1 MPSSVGGN
9 GGSRDSGN
17 SRSCD
22 SMSSSQRSNSTN
34 STSNSSS
41 NSSSR
46 SSQSS
51 QSQGNIAGMNV
62 SKTNSPKES
71 PAAQAAQAARCNPA
85 ANRGTMNGMSVAKST
100 TPKESPAMQAAQ
112 AARCNPAANRASTQA
127 SNTTNNTANTTNQT
141 ASPNTTNNTTSAAK
155 TANTQQAAKQAAA
168 KQAQATANL
177 GNLSVA
183 KSNAATEES
192 PVSKTTDAT
201 QAANVANTTP
211 NAAAIN
217 AAATPASQTHTVKAG
232 ETLSGIASKANTT
245 VKDIVAANPEIT
257 NPNKISVGQQI
268 NVPSAV
274 KATEVDALATTPT
287 AVEAIAAKTNAP
299 INGLTVQQLRA
310 IVPNL
315 PLAKAQEYLPHLNA
329 ALAEFNINTPARQA
343 AFVAQL
349 AHESVGLT
357 AFEEFASGRAYEGRP
372 DLGNVKPGD
381 GVRFKGRGPIQLT
394 GRSNYREVGKALGID
409 LENNPKLASTPEVG
423 FRVAGQFWER
433 NGLNKL
439 ADAQK
444 FDSITKRVNGGFNGK
459 ADRDRYYARAK
470 DVLDV

>member
-9 GGSRDSGN
+9 GGSSSSN

-22 SMSSSQRSNSTN
+22 SMSSSQRSN

-127 SNTTNNTANTTNQT
+127 SNTTTANNTANTTNQT
-141 ASPNTTNNTTSAAK
+141 ASPNSTNNTTSAAK
-155 TANTQQAAKQAAA
+155 TANTQQAAKQAVA

-183 KSNAATEES
+183 KSNVATES

-201 QAANVANTTP
+201 QTANAANTTP
-211 NAAAIN
+211 NAAAI
-217 AAATPASQTHTVKAG
+217 AATTPANQTHTVKAG

-268 NVPSAV
+268 NVPSAA
-274 KATEVDALATTPT
+274 KATEVDALAATTT

-315 PLAKAQEYLPHLNA
+315 PVAKAQEYLPHLNA

-409 LENNPKLASTPEVG
+409 LENNPKLASRPEVG
-423 FRVAGQFWER
+423 FRIAGQFWER

-439 ADAQK
+439 ADARK

-470 DVLDV
+470 DVLGV

>member
-1 MPSSVGGN
+1 
-9 GGSRDSGN
+9 
-17 SRSCD
+17 
-22 SMSSSQRSNSTN
+22 
-34 STSNSSS
+34 
-41 NSSSR
+41 
-46 SSQSS
+46 
-51 QSQGNIAGMNV
+51 MNV
-62 SKTNSPKES
+62 SRSNSPKES
-71 PAAQAAQAARCNPA
+71 PAAQATQAARCNTA
-85 ANRGTMNGMSVAKST
+85 QNRGTMNGMSVAKST

-127 SNTTNNTANTTNQT
+127 SNTTNNTANTANQT
-141 ASPNTTNNTTSAAK
+141 ASPNTTNNAAK
-155 TANTQQAAKQAAA
+155 TANAQQAAKQAS
-168 KQAQATANL
+168 KQAQTTANL

-183 KSNAATEES
+183 KSNAATES
-192 PVSKTTDAT
+192 PVSKTTDTT
-201 QAANVANTTP
+201 QAANPANTTP

-232 ETLSGIASKANTT
+232 ETLSGIAAKANTT

-299 INGLTVQQLRA
+299 INGLTVQQLRS

-357 AFEEFASGRAYEGRP
+357 AFEEFASGRAYEGRK
-372 DLGNVKPGD
+372 DLGNTQPGD

-394 GRSNYREVGKALGID
+394 GRANYREVGRALGVD
-409 LENNPKLASTPEVG
+409 LENNPKLASRPEVG
-423 FRVAGQFWER
+423 FRIAGQFWESR
-433 NGLNKL
+433 GLNKL

-470 DVLDV
+470 DVLGV

>member
-22 SMSSSQRSNSTN
+22 SMSSSQRSNSISNSNSN
-34 STSNSSS
+34 ST
-41 NSSSR
+41 SSSR

-51 QSQGNIAGMNV
+51 QSQGNLAGMNV
-62 SKTNSPKES
+62 SRSNSPKES

-85 ANRGTMNGMSVAKST
+85 RGNMNGMNVAKST

-127 SNTTNNTANTTNQT
+127 SNTTNNTANNQT
-141 ASPNTTNNTTSAAK
+141 ASPNTTNNTSSAAK
-155 TANTQQAAKQAAA
+155 AANTQQAANKTADAQQAA
-168 KQAQATANL
+168 KQAEAKQAQANL

-183 KSNAATEES
+183 KTNAATES
-192 PVSKTTDAT
+192 PVSKTTDAA
-201 QAANVANTTP
+201 QAANTTP
-211 NAAAIN
+211 NAAAIS
-217 AAATPASQTHTVKAG
+217 AATTPASQTHTVKAG

-268 NVPSAV
+268 NVPSAA

-287 AVEAIAAKTNAP
+287 AVEAIAAKPNAP
-299 INGLTVQQLRA
+299 VNGLTVQQLRA

-329 ALAEFNINTPARQA
+329 ALAEFKINTPARQA

-372 DLGNVKPGD
+372 DLGNTQPGD

-394 GRSNYREVGKALGID
+394 GRANYREVGKALGID

-433 NGLNKL
+433 NGLNEL

>member
-22 SMSSSQRSNSTN
+22 SMSSSQRSNSISNSNSN
-34 STSNSSS
+34 ST
-41 NSSSR
+41 SSSR

-51 QSQGNIAGMNV
+51 QSQGNLAGMNV
-62 SKTNSPKES
+62 SRSNSPKES

-85 ANRGTMNGMSVAKST
+85 ANRGNMNGMNVAKST

-127 SNTTNNTANTTNQT
+127 SNTTNNTANNQT
-141 ASPNTTNNTTSAAK
+141 ASPNTTNNTSSAAK
-155 TANTQQAAKQAAA
+155 AANTQQAAKQAEA
-168 KQAQATANL
+168 KQAQANL

-183 KSNAATEES
+183 KTDAATES
-192 PVSKTTDAT
+192 PVSKTTDAA
-201 QAANVANTTP
+201 QAANTTP
-211 NAAAIN
+211 NAAAIS
-217 AAATPASQTHTVKAG
+217 AATTPASQTHTVKAG

-268 NVPSAV
+268 NVPSAA

-287 AVEAIAAKTNAP
+287 AVEAIAAKPNAP
-299 INGLTVQQLRA
+299 VNGLTVQQLRA

-394 GRSNYREVGKALGID
+394 GRANYREVGKALGID

-470 DVLDV
+470 DVLGV

>member
-22 SMSSSQRSNSTN
+22 SMSSSQRSNSISNSNSN
-34 STSNSSS
+34 ST
-41 NSSSR
+41 SSSR

-51 QSQGNIAGMNV
+51 QSQGNLAGMNV
-62 SKTNSPKES
+62 SRSNSPKES

-85 ANRGTMNGMSVAKST
+85 RGNMNGMNVAKST

-127 SNTTNNTANTTNQT
+127 SNTTNNTANNQT
-141 ASPNTTNNTTSAAK
+141 ASPNTTNNTSSAAK
-155 TANTQQAAKQAAA
+155 AANTQQAANKTADAQQAA
-168 KQAQATANL
+168 KQAEAKQAQANL

-183 KSNAATEES
+183 KTNAATES
-192 PVSKTTDAT
+192 PVSKTTDAA
-201 QAANVANTTP
+201 QAANTTP
-211 NAAAIN
+211 NAAAIS
-217 AAATPASQTHTVKAG
+217 AATTPASQTHTVKAG

-268 NVPSAV
+268 NVPSAA

-287 AVEAIAAKTNAP
+287 AVEAIAAKPNAP
-299 INGLTVQQLRA
+299 VNGLTVQQLRA

-372 DLGNVKPGD
+372 DLGNTQPGD

-394 GRSNYREVGKALGID
+394 GRANYREVGKALGID

>member
-9 GGSRDSGN
+9 GGSRDSSN

-22 SMSSSQRSNSTN
+22 SMSSSQRSNSISNSNSN
-34 STSNSSS
+34 ST
-41 NSSSR
+41 SSSR

-51 QSQGNIAGMNV
+51 QSQGNLAGMNV
-62 SKTNSPKES
+62 SRSNSPKES

-85 ANRGTMNGMSVAKST
+85 RGNMNGMNVAKST

-127 SNTTNNTANTTNQT
+127 SNTTNNTANNQT
-141 ASPNTTNNTTSAAK
+141 ASPNTTNNTSSAAK
-155 TANTQQAAKQAAA
+155 AANTQQAANKTADAQQAA
-168 KQAQATANL
+168 KQAEAKQAQANL

-183 KSNAATEES
+183 KTNASTES
-192 PVSKTTDAT
+192 PVSKTTDAA
-201 QAANVANTTP
+201 QAANTTP
-211 NAAAIN
+211 NAAAIS
-217 AAATPASQTHTVKAG
+217 AATTPASQTHTVKAG

-268 NVPSAV
+268 NVPSAA

-287 AVEAIAAKTNAP
+287 AVEAIAAKPNAP
-299 INGLTVQQLRA
+299 VNGLTVQQLRA

-372 DLGNVKPGD
+372 DLGNTQPGD

-394 GRSNYREVGKALGID
+394 GRANYREVGKALGID